1 MNIRKNLLDGLLA
14 TLAVLCI
21 SPAARAEAP
30 TSPASIYNLRA
41 KLVDQNG
48 QPQQL
53 DLYRGQPVLVS
64 MFYSSCP
71 NTCPLLIDTV
81 KSVEA
86 ALAPA
91 DRALLRVLL
100 ISIDPARDTPQVL
113 RELAASRHLDSAR
126 WTLATTDEATVRKV
140 AAVLN
145 VQYRRLPNGEFNHSS
160 IITVLSPRGEI
171 LRQSSALGAADAAVM
186 AALGSAM
193 KPARP
198 ATAK

>member
-1 MNIRKNLLDGLLA
+1 MSIRKNLSYGLLA
-14 TLAVLCI
+14 ALAVLSI
-21 SPAARAEAP
+21 SPTALADAP
-30 TSPASIYNLRA
+30 PSATSIYNLRA

-48 QPQQL
+48 HPQQL
-53 DLYRGQPVLVS
+53 DAYRGQPVLVS

-71 NTCPLLIDTV
+71 NTCPLLIDTI

-100 ISIDPARDTPQVL
+100 ISVDPERDTPQVL

-126 WTLATTDEATVRKV
+126 WTLATTDAATVRKV

-160 IITVLSPRGEI
+160 IITILSPQGEI
-171 LRQSSALGAADAAVM
+171 LKQSSTLGAADAAVM

-193 KPARP
+193 KLARP
-198 ATAK
+198 TTAK